1 MKLRYSG
8 LTMSLDHTDQD
19 LKKGL
24 SKKIGVPIDNILTL
38 EVFRRS
44 IDARKSPVV
53 FSYTVDFTVVGDV
66 TKLMAA
72 KNIPAASTYEFAP
85 VMDVAFE
92 HRPVVVGFG
101 PAGIF
106 AAYYLAMAGL
116 NPIVLERGESVAQR
130 QKSVDLFWDKGIL
143 NPESNVQFGE
153 GGAGAFSDGKLTT
166 RIKDPL
172 ARYVFEVLVKHG
184 APEAILMDQKP
195 HVGTDLLVDVVVSM
209 RKQIEAWGGE
219 IRFNTKMTGL
229 VIENEAIVGV
239 ETEQAASAGVE
250 TEKDFV
256 KTGHVLLAIGHSARD
271 SYQMLF
277 EKGVAM
283 AAKPFAMGLRIEHP
297 RTMIDQCQY
306 GKDAGH
312 PLLGAADYAVKA
324 NCEGRSVYSFCM
336 CPGGHVINASSVE
349 GHLVVNGMS
358 YHARDAEN
366 SNSALLVSISPE
378 DFGDSHVLAGLKMQA
393 ALEKAAYDSAAACS
407 GQTAPYS
414 APVQLVGDFLADQ
427 TTTALGSVT
436 PSVTP
441 GYHFVNFGTLL
452 PNFMTSALRLALPQM
467 GRQLQGFDRTDA
479 VLTGIETRSSSPVR
493 LIRQEDFA
501 SVNVKGLYP
510 IGEGAGYAGGI
521 TSAAVDGIASVH
533 EMLKKTLDTKEL

>member
-24 SKKIGVPIDNILTL
+24 SKKIGVPVDNILTL

-53 FSYTVDFTVVGDV
+53 FSYTVDFTVVGDA
-66 TKLMAA
+66 TKLMAS
-72 KNIPAASTYEFAP
+72 KKIPLASTYDFTP
-85 VMDVAFE
+85 VMDVAFN

-116 NPIVLERGESVAQR
+116 NPIVIERGQSVQER
-130 QKSVDLFWDKGIL
+130 QQSVDLFWEKGIL

-219 IRFNTKMTGL
+219 IRFKTKMTAL
-229 VIENEAIVGV
+229 AIENDEIVGV
-239 ETEQAASAGVE
+239 ETAHQAGFGTGAE
-250 TEKDFV
+250 IEKDFI
-256 KTGHVLLAIGHSARD
+256 KTGHVILAIGHSARD
-271 SYQMLF
+271 SYQKLF
-277 EKGVAM
+277 EQGVAM

-297 RTMIDQCQY
+297 RTMIDSCQY

-312 PLLGAADYAVKA
+312 VNLGAADYAVKA

-358 YHARDAEN
+358 YHARDAVN

-378 DFGDSHVLAGLKMQA
+378 DFGGSDVLAGLRLQA
-393 ALEKAAYDSAAACS
+393 TLEKAAYDSAPTNKS
-407 GQTAPYS
+407 QDFLYS

-427 TTTALGSVT
+427 TTTVLGSVT

-441 GYHFVNFGTLL
+441 GYHFVNFGSLL
-452 PNFMTSALRLALPQM
+452 PSFMTDALRQALPQM
-467 GRQLQGFDRTDA
+467 GKQLQGFDRSDA
-479 VLTGIETRSSSPVR
+479 VLTGIETRSSSPIR
-493 LIRQEDFA
+493 LIRQDDFA
-501 SVNVKGLYP
+501 SVNIKGLYP

-533 EMLKKTLDTKEL
+533 GILTKLKAM